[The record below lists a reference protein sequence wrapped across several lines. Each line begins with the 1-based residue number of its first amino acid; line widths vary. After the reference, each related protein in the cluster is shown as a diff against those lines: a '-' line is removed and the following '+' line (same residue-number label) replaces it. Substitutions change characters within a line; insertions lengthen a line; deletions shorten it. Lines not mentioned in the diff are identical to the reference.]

1 MFTLNVVE
9 QIGLDSTKLFAD
21 VGLLFGR
28 CVLEEK
34 DRKLNDDIKLH
45 FNGQQSINLRSQ
57 NRLLSSDRLGR

>member
-34 DRKLNDDIKLH
+34 DRKLNDEIKLH
-45 FNGQQSINLRSQ
+45 F
-57 NRLLSSDRLGR
+57 